1 MPFPLDTFGVVAP
14 TGLEAGFAGD
24 LALTGLEAFAG
35 LEARPAGEA
44 ALSALAGLAALEAF
58 VALHDSNAIR
68 ADSTA
73 ASSAEQLSMARLEVF
88 EGETSTSLYPLSL
101 VLTHE
106 LRASATACCSGV
118 VSFFLPMF
126 FPTQTSRSLTVIL
139 PPRRP

>member
-1 MPFPLDTFGVVAP
+1 MPFPLDAFGVVAP

-24 LALTGLEAFAG
+24 LAPTGLEALAG
-35 LEARPAGEA
+35 LA
-44 ALSALAGLAALEAF
+44 ALAALAGLAALEAALEAF
-58 VALHDSNAIR
+58 VALHDSNATR

-73 ASSAEQLSMARLEVF
+73 ASSVEQLSMARLEVF